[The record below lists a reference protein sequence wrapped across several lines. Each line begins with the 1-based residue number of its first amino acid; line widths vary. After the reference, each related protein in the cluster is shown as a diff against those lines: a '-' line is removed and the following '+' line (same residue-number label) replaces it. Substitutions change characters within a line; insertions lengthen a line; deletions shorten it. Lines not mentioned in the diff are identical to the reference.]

1 MLTQV
6 TNLTR
11 RAKGGVNRKDSSV
24 SADIVHFGRGTGSEV
39 FLADIRVALEAA
51 ELTHRDGGFYLG
63 AVGGGT
69 IRVNGATTTGALI
82 KPGDKIDIGPYQVV
96 IESPPQGH
104 DCAFTVEM
112 VAPLGDDLQ
121 RLQASSRLSLVQA
134 GLSRRRWAW
143 IGFLVTLILFLIVP
157 VVVFFTPGA
166 RDSAKSWPVTPDSAW
181 DSGPLSSG
189 HRNIAN
195 DCGACHQLAF
205 IMVRDDACLACHK
218 GDKEVR
224 HHFDI
229 KTISV
234 PSLDATRCA
243 SCHKEHNGP
252 HGAITRAEALCTDC
266 HLNLKSFAANTTLL
280 DVGSFGTRH
289 PEFRPTV
296 IVDVEQRK
304 TERIS
309 LSATPKPTD
318 KSGFNFSHKTHL
330 EPKGVVSPVG
340 LKKMV
345 CADCHRPD
353 RDQLGM
359 MAINYEQHCGSCH
372 TLKFDGREPNMDAPH
387 GAPERVESFIK
398 QFYAQLAL
406 RGGFGEITAPEVVRR
421 RVGQPLPRE
430 LLGDAAAWAEEEAK
444 KAIDLVFDP
453 RRGCGY
459 CHVVKRDQSVTPTRF
474 EVPVWLL
481 DSFMPMAKF
490 SHGKHA
496 TFACADCHDAAKS
509 SESADL
515 LLPGIE
521 SCRACHGGE
530 HAWSKV
536 ASTCIDCHD
545 FHIQRFGPMRL
556 PTAVSS
562 RVAQ

>member
-24 SADIVHFGRGTGSEV
+24 SADVVRFGRSTGSEV
-39 FLADIRVALEAA
+39 FLADLRVPLEAA
-51 ELTHRDGGFYLG
+51 ELAHRDGGFFLG

-69 IRVNGATTTGALI
+69 IRVNGASTTGGLV

-96 IESPPQGH
+96 IEAPPKGQ
-104 DCAFTVEM
+104 DFALTVEL
-112 VAPLGDDLQ
+112 VSPLGDDLQ
-121 RLQASSRLSLVQA
+121 RLQAASKLSLIQA
-134 GLSRRRWAW
+134 GMSRRRWAW
-143 IGFLVTLILFLIVP
+143 IGFLTVLTLFLVVP
-157 VVVFFTPGA
+157 MVVFFTPGA
-166 RDSAKSWPVTPDSAW
+166 RQSAKSWPITPDTVW

-195 DCGACHQLAF
+195 DCGACHQFAF
-205 IMVRDDACLACHK
+205 IMVRDDACLACHTGNK
-218 GDKEVR
+218 AVT

-234 PSLDATRCA
+234 PSLDETRCA
-243 SCHKEHNGP
+243 TCHKEHNGP

-266 HLNLKSFAANTTLL
+266 HLDLKRVAANTTLL
-280 DVGSFGTRH
+280 DVGSFGTKH

-296 IVDVEQRK
+296 VVDAAKHEVA
-304 TERIS
+304 RIS
-309 LSATPKPTD
+309 LAATPKPTD
-318 KSGFNFSHKTHL
+318 KSNFNFSHAVHL

-345 CADCHRPD
+345 CADCHKPD
-353 RDQLGM
+353 KDQLGM
-359 MAINYEQHCGSCH
+359 APINYELHCADCH
-372 TLKFDGREPNMDAPH
+372 TLKFDGREPKMDAPH
-387 GAPERVESFIK
+387 GSPERVESFIR

-421 RVGQPLPRE
+421 RPGEPLPRE
-430 LLGDAAAWAEEEAK
+430 LLGDAAAWADEQAK
-444 KAIDLVFDP
+444 NAMELVFDP
-453 RRGCGY
+453 NRGCGY
-459 CHVVKRDQSVTPTRF
+459 CHVVKRDLSVKPTKYD
-474 EVPVWLL
+474 VPIYLL
-481 DSFMPMAKF
+481 DSFMPKAKF

-496 TFACADCHDAAKS
+496 TFACADCHEAAKS
-509 SESADL
+509 SESSDL
-515 LLPGIE
+515 LLPGIQ
-521 SCRACHGGE
+521 SCQACHGGE
-530 HAWSKV
+530 HSWSKV

-545 FHIQRFGPMRL
+545 FHIPRFGPMRS
-556 PTAVSS
+556 PAAMSS